1 MPPAP
6 RVKSSQPLLAGAVG
20 LLACASAGTAQAACT
35 YTYGSLSATNPNVG
49 SVVSAAIG
57 ETVFTVPA
65 TSSGGIIKSGDGT
78 RLSTGGAVIALTIQ
92 ANNHNHCSSSS
103 INGSISAS
111 GSPTGRAKAMRNF
124 DVSGTGVD
132 NEGGTSTTRT
142 FTISPF
148 RNLTRTIYI
157 GLDFPIK
164 GDNEGGTTGG
174 TSQSSFTVTLTPTN
188 GNAASRTG
196 TGVATVRRSIQ
207 LSKTSDLSFGKI
219 VRPSTASGNTVAINA
234 MTGLRSITGT
244 GNAVGLTLPSS
255 TRAGYIVTGE
265 GGQTFSISPFSPV
278 TMTGPGGNLTVNLTR
293 FPTTGYQL
301 SNSLNQNGTYEFW
314 VGGSFAIT
322 NTTAPGLYTGAFNV
336 TVSYN

>member
-1 MPPAP
+1 MLA
-6 RVKSSQPLLAGAVG
+6 LAG
-20 LLACASAGTAQAACT
+20 AGTAQAACT
-35 YTYGSLSATNPNVG
+35 YTYGSLSSTNPNVG
-49 SVVSAAIG
+49 NFVSATSG

-65 TSSGGIIKSGDGT
+65 TSSGGLIKSGNGT
-78 RLSTGGAVIALTIQ
+78 RLSSGGAVIALTIQ
-92 ANNHNHCSSSS
+92 ANNHSHCSSST
-103 INGSISAS
+103 INGSITAS

-132 NEGGTSTTRT
+132 NENGTTTRT
-142 FTISPF
+142 FTIQSF
-148 RNLTRTIYI
+148 RNTTRTIYI

-174 TSQSSFTVTLTPTN
+174 TSQSSFTVTLSPTN
-188 GNAASRTG
+188 GNSASRTG

-207 LSKTSDLSFGKI
+207 LSKTSDLNFGKI

-234 MTGLRSITGT
+234 LTGLRTVIGS
-244 GNAVGLTLPSS
+244 GNAVGLSLPAA

-278 TMTGPGGNLTVNLTR
+278 VMTGPSGSLTVTLTK

-301 SNSLNQNGTYEFW
+301 TNALNQNGTYEFW
-314 VGGSFAIT
+314 VGGSFPIT
-322 NTTAPGLYTGAFNV
+322 SSTAPGLYSGVFSV